1 MSWFEK
7 LVPRVN
13 TNVETRDHSVPE
25 GLWLKCH
32 HCDGVLYRAELERN
46 AHVCPSCDGHHAIP
60 ARERIRIL
68 LDEESF
74 TELNAS
80 LESQDPLKFKDSK
93 RYKDRVSAAQKITDE
108 KDALITGHGTIK
120 QLPVVVAVFNFRFMA
135 GSMASVVGEKF
146 NRAAEYALAH
156 RMPLICFSASGGAR
170 MQESLMSLMQM
181 AKTSAAIAKMGEAR
195 LPYIS
200 VLTNPTTG
208 GVSASLA
215 MLGEINIAE
224 PKATIGFAGR
234 RVIEQTVKQDL
245 PEGFQSSEFL
255 LEHGAIDMIIDRR
268 EHRDKLHS
276 ILTMLLRQ
284 TADGDKS

>member
-7 LVPRVN
+7 LVPRIS
-13 TNVETRDHSVPE
+13 TQDPGHSVPE
-25 GLWLKCH
+25 GLWVKCQ
-32 HCDGVLYRAELERN
+32 HCDAVLYQAELERN
-46 AHVCPSCDGHHAIP
+46 QFVCPKCTGHHAIP
-60 ARERIRIL
+60 ARQRLALL
-68 LDEESF
+68 LDDGSF
-74 TELNAS
+74 DELAVK
-80 LESQDPLKFKDSK
+80 LESKDPLKFTDSK
-93 RYKDRVSAAQKITDE
+93 KYKDRVTAAQKKTGE
-108 KDALITGHGTIK
+108 KDALIVGSGAIK
-120 QLPVVVAVFNFRFMA
+120 GLEVVVAVFDFRFMG

-146 NRAAEYALAH
+146 YRGVQLAIKK
-156 RMPLICFSASGGAR
+156 RVPFICFSASGGAR

-181 AKTSAAIAKMGEAR
+181 AKTSVALAKLAEAR

-215 MLGEINIAE
+215 MLGDLNIAE

-255 LEHGAIDMIIDRR
+255 LEHGVVDQIIDRR
-268 EHRDKLHS
+268 EHRDRLYSVLS
-276 ILTMLLRQ
+276 ILLRQ
-284 TADGDKS
+284 AA